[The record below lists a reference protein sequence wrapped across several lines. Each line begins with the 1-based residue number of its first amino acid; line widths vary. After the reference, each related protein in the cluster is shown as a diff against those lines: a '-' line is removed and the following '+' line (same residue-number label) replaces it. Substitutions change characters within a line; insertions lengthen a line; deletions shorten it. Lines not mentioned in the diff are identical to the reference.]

1 MHMRTRRL
9 PAALLLGAAI
19 ASLVVASTGA
29 IDARAAW
36 AKGAALPGLKS
47 GRIWSLA
54 SSPKTA
60 GLVVAGTDHGV
71 YVSSDS
77 GAHWAAGG
85 LPATLRVW
93 VVGFDVRDPS
103 RLFAGTDGSGVFLST
118 DSGTTWTAES
128 SGLSDRTV
136 RSLAFGSDGVAAGTN
151 HGVALSPDGTAW
163 HDGGLDQYSIS
174 SLAIAANSPSLV
186 LVAATD
192 RGDLSN
198 GYLFRFGSPSASWQ
212 ALQSGLP
219 SAAVVTSVAAGPL
232 TSSVT
237 KRPLVVTTSK
247 GTFRS
252 GDSGA
257 TWTASTGVP
266 ENLTLTTAVISP
278 LDPSLVYA
286 GADQGGS
293 NGGDLLRSTD
303 GGSSFTAADAGLPTS
318 TREVEALAVEQVTPP
333 VVVAALDPTSGGT
346 VYSETDSTAPAP
358 PPLVAEGPGQPI
370 PSTLPT
376 AVPTPRSSASAPVA
390 APTPASSSGIGQF
403 LGNAFHWPVPLVFE
417 VLLVLSIAYLGL
429 RWRQRYYVEGPP

>member
-19 ASLVVASTGA
+19 ASVVLASAGA
-29 IDARAAW
+29 VDGRAAW
-36 AKGAALPGLKS
+36 TQGSALPGLKT

-71 YVSSDS
+71 YVSSDA
-77 GAHWAAGG
+77 GANWAAAG
-85 LPATLRVW
+85 LQALRVW
-93 VVGFDVRDPS
+93 AVGFDVRDPA
-103 RLFAGTDGSGVFLST
+103 RLFAGTDGSGVYVST
-118 DSGTTWTAES
+118 DSGGTWTAAS
-128 SGLSDRTV
+128 SGLADRTV
-136 RSLAFGSDGVAAGTN
+136 RSMAFGSDGVAAGTN
-151 HGVALSPDGTAW
+151 HGVALSPDGTVW
-163 HDGGLDQYSIS
+163 HDGGLDKYSIS

-198 GYLFRFGSPSASWQ
+198 GYLFRLGGASPGWQ

-219 SAAVVTSVAAGPL
+219 SGAVVTCVAAGPL

-237 KRPLVVTTSK
+237 KRPLVITTSK

-252 GDSGA
+252 GDGGA

-266 ENLTLTTAVISP
+266 ENLTLTTVVISP
-278 LDPSLVYA
+278 LDPALVYA

-303 GGSSFTAADAGLPTS
+303 GGSSFTVADAGLPPNK
-318 TREVEALAVEQVTPP
+318 REVEALTIEQVTPP
-333 VVVAALDPTSGGT
+333 VVIAAVDPAGGGA
-346 VYSETDSTAPAP
+346 VYAQTDTTAPAP
-358 PPLVAEGPGQPI
+358 PALVAEAPGQTI
-370 PSTLPT
+370 PSTLATPPST
-376 AVPTPRSSASAPVA
+376 ARASATARAPS
-390 APTPASSSGIGQF
+390 PTPAKTSGIGQ
-403 LGNAFHWPVPLVFE
+403 LVGNAFHWPVPLVFE
-417 VLLVLSIAYLGL
+417 ILLVLAIAYLAV
-429 RWRQRYYVEGPP
+429 RWRQRSYVEGPP

>member
-1 MHMRTRRL
+1 M
-9 PAALLLGAAI
+9 LLGAAI
-19 ASLVVASTGA
+19 ASVILASAGA
-29 IDARAAW
+29 LDGHAAW
-36 AKGAALPGLKS
+36 ARSSALPGLNT

-60 GLVVAGTDHGV
+60 GLVVAGTDNGV
-71 YVSSDS
+71 YTSNDD
-77 GAHWAAGG
+77 GAHWAAAG
-85 LPATLRVW
+85 LGSERVW
-93 VVGFDVRDPS
+93 TVGFDVRDPS
-103 RLFAGTDGSGVFLST
+103 RLFAGTDGAGVFVSS
-118 DSGTTWTAES
+118 DSGATWTAAS
-128 SGLSDRTV
+128 MGLTDRTV

-151 HGVALSPDGTAW
+151 HGVALSPDGTVW
-163 HDGGLDQYSIS
+163 HDGGLDRYSIS

-198 GYLFRFGSPSASWQ
+198 GYLFRLGGASSGWQ

-237 KRPLVVTTSK
+237 KRPLVITTSK

-252 GDSGA
+252 GDSGV

-303 GGSSFTAADAGLPTS
+303 GGSSFTAADSGLPS
-318 TREVEALAVEQVTPP
+318 DKREVEALAVEQVTPP
-333 VVVAALDPTSGGT
+333 VVLAALDPAGGGL
-346 VYSETDSTAPAP
+346 VYAQTDTTAPVP
-358 PPLVAEGPGQPI
+358 PALVAEASGQPI
-370 PSTLPT
+370 PSTLATPVPT
-376 AVPTPRSSASAPVA
+376 AHPSATASAPAA
-390 APTPASSSGIGQF
+390 APSQASGLGQF
-403 LGNAFHWPVPLVFE
+403 VGSAFHWPVPLVFE
-417 VLLVLSIAYLGL
+417 ILLVLAVAYLAL
-429 RWRQRYYVEGPP
+429 RGRQRYYIEGPP

>member
-19 ASLVVASTGA
+19 ASLIVASAGA
-29 IDARAAW
+29 IDGRAAW
-36 AKGAALPGLKS
+36 AKATTLPGLNA

-71 YVSSDS
+71 YVTTDS

-93 VVGFDVRDPS
+93 AVGFDVRNPA
-103 RLFAGTDGSGVFLST
+103 RLLAGTDGSGVFLSL
-118 DSGTTWTAES
+118 DSGVSWTASS
-128 SGLSDRTV
+128 SGLTDRTV
-136 RSLAFGSDGVAAGTN
+136 RALAFGTDGVAAGTN
-151 HGVALSPDGTAW
+151 HGLALSPDGAVW
-163 HDGGLDQYSIS
+163 HDGGLDGNSIS
-174 SLAIAANSPSLV
+174 SLAIAANTPSLV

-192 RGDLSN
+192 RGDLST
-198 GYLFRFGSPSASWQ
+198 GYLFRYGASGTSWQ

-232 TSSVT
+232 STSVT

-266 ENLTLTTAVISP
+266 ENLTLTTAMISP

-303 GGSSFTAADAGLPTS
+303 GGASFTAADAGLPTN

-333 VVVAALDPTSGGT
+333 VVLAALDPAAGGM
-346 VYSETDSTAPAP
+346 VYSETDTTAPAP
-358 PPLVAEGPGQPI
+358 PPLVAEALGQPI
-370 PSTLPT
+370 PATLATP
-376 AVPTPRSSASAPVA
+376 VPSAHASASAAVT
-390 APTPASSSGIGQF
+390 APTPASPSGVGQF
-403 LGNAFHWPVPLVFE
+403 LGSAFHWPVPLVFE
-417 VLLVLSIAYLGL
+417 VLLVLAIAYLGV